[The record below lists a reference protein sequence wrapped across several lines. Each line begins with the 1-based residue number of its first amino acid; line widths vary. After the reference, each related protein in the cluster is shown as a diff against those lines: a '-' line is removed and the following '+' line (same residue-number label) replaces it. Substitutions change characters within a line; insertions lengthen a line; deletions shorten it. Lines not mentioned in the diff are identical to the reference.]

1 MHGRWTQKI
10 LTYTKTSMIRYELIH
25 RTWNSSVEL
34 REGGKGK
41 ENDRASTISQNIT
54 SVEVEDVRMSIESC
68 KK

>member
-1 MHGRWTQKI
+1 
-10 LTYTKTSMIRYELIH
+10 
-25 RTWNSSVEL
+25 VEL